1 MPEST
6 TQSTTQ
12 RRVWLTFPNREA
24 VEQPIICRL
33 ARQLPGVT
41 FDIRQASVKDDLG
54 IMAMLLSGPS
64 EDVTNAIH
72 FLRSE
77 GVRVD
82 PIEKSVVEG

>member
-1 MPEST
+1 MAEQPGEHIE
-6 TQSTTQ
+6 
-12 RRVWLTFPNREA
+12 RRVWLTFPDRA
-24 VEQPIICRL
+24 TVEQPIIHRL
-33 ARQLPGVT
+33 SRELPAVT
-41 FDIRQASVKDDLG
+41 FDIRQATVQDELG
-54 IMAMLLSGPS
+54 IMAVLLTGSR